1 MAYPCLGEED
11 KLNKIKNVASVSGE
25 FIWVFIKVVC
35 FLVDMSPDDILQLF
49 GVKVNRTHD
58 KIRFMHKSFATIT
71 RGLDRS
77 LPPMRLYEKAKRLGI
92 WNPSDIDL
100 SKDKTDWSTLKD
112 EEKDLILRL
121 LAMFAAGEEAVTLDL
136 LPLMRVVALEGRIE
150 EEMFLTTFLFEEAKH
165 TDFFRRFMD
174 DISIVSNDLTNY
186 HTDNYRHLFYDE
198 LPAALSK
205 LETDSS
211 PSAQIRASVTYN
223 MVVEGVLAETGY
235 HAFFTMLERNDL
247 MPGLRK
253 GISLLKQDESRH
265 IAYGVYL
272 LSRLVAE
279 HPEEWDTLEMQMN
292 TLLPFAVGVIG
303 DAFAAYDV
311 VPFGLVED
319 DFVDYA
325 MGQFTK
331 RFERL
336 EKAKGASLDEINRV
350 AKETE
355 DA

>member
-1 MAYPCLGEED
+1 M
-11 KLNKIKNVASVSGE
+11 
-25 FIWVFIKVVC
+25 
-35 FLVDMSPDDILQLF
+35 
-49 GVKVNRTHD
+49 THA
-58 KIRFMHKSFATIT
+58 SFATTT
-71 RGLDRS
+71 RGLDRN

-100 SKDKTDWSTLKD
+100 SKDKADWSTLKD
-112 EEKDLILRL
+112 DEKDLICRL
-121 LAMFAAGEEAVTLDL
+121 LAMFVAGEEAVTLDL
-136 LPLMRVVALEGRIE
+136 LPLIQIIAKEGRIE

-165 TDFFRRFMD
+165 TDFFRRFLD
-174 DISIVSNDLTNY
+174 EVSIAADDLTRY
-186 HTDNYRHLFYDE
+186 HTDNYHYIFYDA
-198 LPAALSK
+198 LPAALST

-211 PSAQIRASVTYN
+211 PSALIRASVTYN

-279 HPEEWDTLEMQMN
+279 HPDEWDTLDTQMN
-292 TLLPFAVGVIG
+292 SLLPSAIGVIG

-319 DFVDYA
+319 DFVNYA
-325 MGQFTK
+325 MSQFTK

-350 AKETE
+350 ARETE

>member
-1 MAYPCLGEED
+1 
-11 KLNKIKNVASVSGE
+11 
-25 FIWVFIKVVC
+25 
-35 FLVDMSPDDILQLF
+35 MSH
-49 GVKVNRTHD
+49 T
-58 KIRFMHKSFATIT
+58 SFATTT
-71 RGLDRS
+71 RGLDRN

-100 SKDKTDWSTLKD
+100 SKDKADWSTLKAD
-112 EEKDLILRL
+112 EKDLICRL
-121 LAMFAAGEEAVTLDL
+121 LAMFVAGEEAVTLDL
-136 LPLMRVVALEGRIE
+136 LPLIQVIAKQGRVE

-165 TDFFRRFMD
+165 TDFFRRFLD
-174 DISIVSNDLTNY
+174 EVSVAADDLTRY
-186 HTDNYRHLFYDE
+186 HTDNYRYIFYDA
-198 LPAALSK
+198 LPAALST

-211 PSAQIRASVTYN
+211 PSALIRASVTYN

-279 HPEEWDTLEMQMN
+279 HPDEWDTLDTQMN
-292 TLLPFAVGVIG
+292 SLLPSAIGVIG

-319 DFVDYA
+319 DFVNYA
-325 MGQFTK
+325 MSQFTK

-350 AKETE
+350 ARETE

>member
-1 MAYPCLGEED
+1 
-11 KLNKIKNVASVSGE
+11 
-25 FIWVFIKVVC
+25 
-35 FLVDMSPDDILQLF
+35 
-49 GVKVNRTHD
+49 
-58 KIRFMHKSFATIT
+58 MHQSFATTT
-71 RGLDRS
+71 RGLNRD
-77 LPPMRLYEKAKRLGI
+77 LPSMHLYEKAKRLGI

-100 SKDKTDWSTLKD
+100 SRDKNDWLTLKED
-112 EEKDLILRL
+112 EGDLILRL
-121 LAMFAAGEEAVTLDL
+121 LAMFVAGEEAVTLDL
-136 LPLMRVVALEGRIE
+136 LPLIQVIAREGRVE
-150 EEMFLTTFLFEEAKH
+150 EEMFLTSFLFEEAKH
-165 TDFFRRFMD
+165 TDFFRRFLD
-174 DISIVSNDLTNY
+174 EVTSPFPSGRGDRGEGELSRY
-186 HTDNYRHLFYDE
+186 HTDNYHHIFYNV
-198 LPAALSK
+198 LPSALST
-205 LETDSS
+205 LEADSS

-279 HPEEWDTLEMQMN
+279 HPEEWDTLDAQMN
-292 TLLPFAVGVIG
+292 SLLPYAIGVIG
-303 DAFAAYDV
+303 DAFAAYEV

-319 DFVDYA
+319 DFVNYA
-325 MGQFTK
+325 MSQFTK

-336 EKAKGASLDEINRV
+336 EKARGASLDEINRV
-350 AKETE
+350 ARDTE